1 MWLNQW
7 SSDTL
12 GKWGAPVGKDHP
24 VGSSDAVRGHEGKE
38 GRSWLELEAPQA
50 SNWTCA
56 QGSRRGPSEC
66 LISWH
71 QDQP

>member
-38 GRSWLELEAPQA
+38 GRSWLELEAP
-50 SNWTCA
+50 
-56 QGSRRGPSEC
+56 
-66 LISWH
+66 
-71 QDQP
+71 